1 MKSKAKKTDPIPVTK
16 KTKPFVVTG
25 DITVKE
31 IHDDSGVVSETTII
45 QISLEGILVSMS
57 IAAGMR
63 LQRKLSEVLDN

>member
-1 MKSKAKKTDPIPVTK
+1 MKPKPKKTDIVPATK

-31 IHDDSGVVSETTII
+31 VLDDSGVVNEATII
-45 QISLEGILVSMS
+45 QISLEGILISMS
-57 IAAGMR
+57 IAASMR

>member
-1 MKSKAKKTDPIPVTK
+1 MKSKTKKTDPIPVVE

-45 QISLEGILVSMS
+45 QLSLEGILVSMS

-63 LQRKLSEVLDN
+63 LQRKLSEILDN